1 METLKTSAISQGVS
15 EDEWKQMLAYSA
27 AVFQNCGNYHSFGD
41 TKFVPQLNAD
51 QFKKVYKASESYQ
64 VYSEKM
70 DFLMEKIE
78 KEVYTEEDP
87 FARIGFRDENNG
99 TTSYYSS
106 NVTKDDA
113 KMIDDWCVEINVS
126 PLNTRL
132 FKTGD
137 NEYELRL
144 ASQYY
149 SAEKTSYCKT
159 YEKDGKKLTVV
170 AQDFVDFMTTAANE
184 LRKAQ
189 DYATDGSQQE
199 MVKSYVE
206 HF

>member
-1 METLKTSAISQGVS
+1 
-15 EDEWKQMLAYSA
+15 
-27 AVFQNCGNYHSFGD
+27 
-41 TKFVPQLNAD
+41 
-51 QFKKVYKASESYQ
+51 
-64 VYSEKM
+64 
-70 DFLMEKIE
+70 MEKIE
-78 KEVYTEEDP
+78 KEIYTEDDP

-106 NVTKDDA
+106 NVTQADA
-113 KMIDDWCVEINVS
+113 KMVDAWCQELNVS

-137 NEYELRL
+137 NEFELRL
-144 ASQYY
+144 ASQYT
-149 SAEKTSYCKT
+149 SADKTPYLKT
-159 YEKDGKKLTVV
+159 YEKDGKKITVV
-170 AQDFVDFMTTAANE
+170 AQDFVDIMTASSNE

-189 DYATDGSQQE
+189 NYATDGNQQE